1 MQLGSPM
8 SQAGAEE
15 DDPVVRLV
23 TLALDWADNATIDRF
38 TLTTLL
44 DEVDLP
50 ASSYRQALAALD
62 SAGIQVIEDIDE
74 AIEDDDTASVDGFG
88 AFMRRSQH
96 TILSFDE
103 EQDLGRRM
111 ERGRLAEKVL
121 AEHLDIEEVYA
132 ADFRRSV
139 RDGKEAANELVSH
152 NLRLVHSIAKLFVSH
167 ESPGLDREDLI
178 QEGWAGLAHAVEK
191 WDYRRE
197 LKFST
202 YGTWW
207 IRQAM
212 SRAVADRG
220 STVRL
225 PVHARDTLNKI
236 LKSEAS
242 ILSTGDR
249 PTIEAIAEMSE
260 IPVPTVR
267 TLLSWRSRL
276 TSLDQLIE
284 LGGRG
289 ADVDR
294 TKNDDPEYFAEVA
307 LFNDAMH
314 TAVNRLSSKEA
325 DIIRRRFGIDGQ
337 PIETLEQI
345 GDSYNL
351 TRERIRQIEAKALV
365 TLRRFTH
372 NLDSQ
377 LP

>member
-1 MQLGSPM
+1 MDLGEM
-8 SQAGAEE
+8 DE

-23 TLALDWADNATIDRF
+23 TLALDWADGGIIDRYA
-38 TLTTLL
+38 LTTLL

-50 ASSYRQALAALD
+50 ARSYRQALAALD
-62 SAGIQVIEDIDE
+62 SAGIHVV
-74 AIEDDDTASVDGFG
+74 EDDDDAIDDDNTASVDGFG
-88 AFMRRSQH
+88 AFMRRTQH

-103 EQDLGRRM
+103 EQELGRRM
-111 ERGRLAEKVL
+111 ERGRLADRLL
-121 AEHLDIEEVYA
+121 AEHADMDEVYA
-132 ADFRRSV
+132 SDFRRSV
-139 RDGKEAANELVSH
+139 RDGREAANELVSH
-152 NLRLVHSIAKLFVSH
+152 NLRLVHSIAKLFSSY

-178 QEGWAGLAHAVEK
+178 QEGWGGLAHAVEK

-220 STVRL
+220 FTVRL

-236 LKSEAS
+236 LKAEAM
-242 ILSTGDR
+242 ILSAGDR
-249 PTIEAIAEMSE
+249 PTIEAIAKASE

-267 TLLSWRSRL
+267 NLLSWRNRL
-276 TSLDQLIE
+276 TSLDLLIE

-289 ADVDR
+289 ADFDR
-294 TKNDDPEYFAEVA
+294 TKEDDPEHFVEIT

-314 TAVNRLSSKEA
+314 TAVQRLPPKEA
-325 DIIRRRFGIDGQ
+325 DIIRRRFGLDGA
-337 PIETLEQI
+337 PVETLEQI
-345 GDSYNL
+345 GLTYNV
-351 TRERIRQIEAKALV
+351 TRERIRQIESKALV
-365 TLRRFTH
+365 MLRGFTRG
-372 NLDSQ
+372 LVSQ